1 MNLWWYLSCRVT
13 TSLIFLKMV
22 SFWLRMFMGTCRLDS
37 IWFNWWEMNVFI
49 SLTNSSSPLMR
60 PLTSWL
66 GRHSDMTDKL
76 LVLCICACK
85 CIMTN
90 WADYLTLFKT
100 LKYPHDKQ
108 TYLKT
113 FLYSSTV
120 EPIPSRPSWGVLTW
134 GNVSYWNYP
143 FIKKVLRIWG

>member
-22 SFWLRMFMGTCRLDS
+22 SFWLRMFMGTWRLDS

-49 SLTNSSSPLMR
+49 SLTNSSSPLMS

-76 LVLCICACK
+76 LVLCICVCK

-100 LKYPHDKQ
+100 LKISTWHINIPQNFPVLFDCWTNSIK
-108 TYLKT
+108 TILRCSYLRER
-113 FLYSSTV
+113 LLLELSIY
-120 EPIPSRPSWGVLTW
+120 
-134 GNVSYWNYP
+134 
-143 FIKKVLRIWG
+143 